1 MSIMQ
6 AQVVIENQLQ
16 VLFGQ
21 NHGFPFQVLVVDPKQ
36 IILQTNFPQQVI
48 CATMTIK
55 TNSMT
60 SKRLRLNF
68 EKMQSSSV
76 FASK

>member
-1 MSIMQ
+1 MNILQ

-16 VLFGQ
+16 TIFGQ

-36 IILQTNFPQQVI
+36 IILQTNFPEQII
-48 CATMTIK
+48 CATMTVR

-60 SKRLRLNF
+60 SKKLRLNF
-68 EKMQSSSV
+68 EKMQNSFV